1 MSSSSPSEDSNGIGG
16 GGARRRR
23 AGGDNEGPSSSRR
36 RASRRRGG
44 GDYEGPSSSRRRAA
58 NEVWPEPFL
67 EALATQVA
75 IDTARSAGRLAAAA
89 ALANVFQ
96 VCSTWRAVSRSDL
109 LWHRLTRLI
118 WRRTH
123 LLHATWRHEFMYRHR
138 TALNFR
144 TGRCSYYTP
153 HFDPSDVE
161 GPDGLMC
168 RCLTLSDIHLACGF
182 ADGAVRLF
190 DLATRLHV
198 ATFRPQYGNRLG
210 LSVAVSGI
218 IITDNTRLVFATL
231 DGVIHVVD
239 DINDP
244 AQQQQPRRVHLGE
257 LVNDGVL
264 IDFSGCRRY
273 WVGLYAGLAGPA
285 FRIWNGQT
293 ETLTFVGGS
302 LTEQYAVIGW
312 RMLTDLNEFVG
323 RVRVSEGQNS
333 AVACTATR
341 IIDNTRV
348 NGQVMVLD
356 LSNGEVRLS
365 EQPRRGIVA
374 RSVDVS
380 REAYVIVDNRGR
392 AIVRR
397 VDTLEEVCRF
407 NTMFVESGGG
417 GMIGCMNLMY
427 WLMCAEGAIRVWE
440 VEGGIY
446 MNMFRERLVE
456 EVNAFVADDRH
467 VAASS
472 GSTLH
477 LWDFGGGDV
486 EVEEEEE
493 EEA

>member
-1 MSSSSPSEDSNGIGG
+1 MSSSSSSSSSPSEDSNGNGGG

-23 AGGDNEGPSSSRR
+23 A
-36 RASRRRGG
+36 G

-75 IDTARSAGRLAAAA
+75 IDAARSAGRLAAAA

-118 WRRTH
+118 WRRTQ
-123 LLHATWRHEFMYRHR
+123 LRHATWRHEFLYRHR
-138 TALNFR
+138 TAHNFR
-144 TGRCSYYTP
+144 TVRYSYYTL
-153 HFDPSDVE
+153 HFDHSDVE
-161 GPDGLMC
+161 SPDGLTC

-182 ADGAVRLF
+182 VDGAVRLF

-198 ATFRPQYGNRLG
+198 ATFRPQYGHLLG
-210 LSVAVSGI
+210 QFSVAVSGI

-231 DGVIHVVD
+231 DGDIHVID
-239 DINDP
+239 DVNDP
-244 AQQQQPRRVHLGE
+244 EQQQQPRRVHLGAV
-257 LVNDGVL
+257 LDDGVL

-273 WVGLYAGLAGPA
+273 WVGLYAGLAGRA
-285 FRIWNGQT
+285 FHIWNGQT
-293 ETLTFVGGS
+293 ETLTFIGGS
-302 LTEQYAVIGW
+302 LTDQDAVFGW
-312 RMLTDLNEFVG
+312 RMLTDLNVFVG
-323 RVRVSEGQNS
+323 RVRVSDGQNS

-348 NGQVMVLD
+348 NGRVMVLD
-356 LSNGEVRLS
+356 LTNEEVRLS

-407 NTMFVESGGG
+407 NTMVVEGGG

-427 WLMCAEGAIRVWE
+427 WLMCADGAIRVWE

-446 MNMFRERLVE
+446 RNMFRERLAE

>member
-1 MSSSSPSEDSNGIGG
+1 MSSSSSSSSSSSEDSNGNGG

-23 AGGDNEGPSSSRR
+23 A
-36 RASRRRGG
+36 G

-75 IDTARSAGRLAAAA
+75 IDAARSSGRLAAAA

-144 TGRCSYYTP
+144 TGRYSYYTL

-161 GPDGLMC
+161 SPDGLMC

-182 ADGAVRLF
+182 VDGAVRLF
-190 DLATRLHV
+190 NLATRHHV
-198 ATFRPQYGNRLG
+198 ATFRPQYRDRLG
-210 LSVAVSGI
+210 QFSVAVSGI
-218 IITDNTRLVFATL
+218 IITNNTRLVFATL
-231 DGVIHVVD
+231 DGDIHVVD
-239 DINDP
+239 DVNDP
-244 AQQQQPRRVHLGE
+244 TQQPRRVHLGVV
-257 LVNDGVL
+257 LDDGVL

-273 WVGLYAGLAGPA
+273 WVGLYAGLAGRS

-293 ETLTFVGGS
+293 EMLTFIGGS
-302 LTEQYAVIGW
+302 LTDQDAVFGW

-341 IIDNTRV
+341 IIDNARV
-348 NGQVMVLD
+348 NGRVMVLD
-356 LSNGEVRLS
+356 LMNEEVRLS

-374 RSVDVS
+374 RSVDIS
-380 REAYVIVDNRGR
+380 REVYVTVDYRGR

-407 NTMFVESGGG
+407 NTMVVEGGG

-427 WLMCAEGAIRVWE
+427 WLMCADGAVRVWE
-440 VEGGIY
+440 VERGTY
-446 MNMFRERLVE
+446 VNMFRERLE
-456 EVNAFVADDRH
+456 EEMNAFVADDRH

-486 EVEEEEE
+486 EIEEEEDDEEE